1 MLGFPALAIRRGHKK
16 PFASRD
22 HTSSIEF
29 VVYRVATVGAPTV
42 RRAEG
47 VFAARIMMNGFT
59 LQRQHLAGRLI
70 MYVTLLLVGVM
81 AVTTAIGVRSE
92 SVRILDQMRKDGVTL
107 AESYALSIENA
118 MVTDSGIS
126 RIVEKARASAGIR
139 YLRIYGQQGRFL
151 TRADLLSEER
161 TPPMDVFSRFDVEPD
176 DALLAKVVASH
187 APADELQR
195 LPSGETIFRVM
206 VPLYFFESMVGAV
219 EVGMDLGTMRAAIRQ
234 ATLQSVALT
243 VAAIIV
249 GSLGV
254 LWLALKITRPLSV
267 LTAAA
272 RRAAS
277 GDLSTRIDAHTGD
290 EIEDLAAAF
299 NVMVENLG
307 TSMADLR
314 TAYRELERHIA
325 TICELKEYTDSI
337 LAAIPT
343 GVITVDASGNV
354 TTVNRAACK
363 MLEVESHT
371 PPPSGPFRDALRNLP
386 PLIDVV
392 ADSISNRKPYPSVE
406 MSAEAPHRA
415 TFLVSTAIMADPGGA
430 FAGVAVTLQDITL
443 QKDLQ
448 AKATRQDRLTE
459 LGRLAAAI
467 AHEVRNPIGS
477 IRSCARY
484 MQSRSE
490 DQEISALLDIVVKE
504 SDRLNVLVQQL
515 LDFAQPHSTMPK
527 FTDIGRILSEI
538 VSLVSLRAE
547 AASIRVSLKVGDIP
561 GCFVDEDRIRQA
573 FLNVCINA
581 LEAMEGMGAAVPV
594 RRTRG
599 PTEAME
605 AGDRDG
611 PWEGG
616 SQDERTDER
625 ALDVSSSYDEGA
637 RSIRVAFADT
647 GPGIDPDV
655 LPHIFEPF
663 YTTRKRGTGL
673 GLAIVKQIVEE
684 HGGTVSVASPYP
696 PESGHGT
703 MFVVSL
709 PAPYGYLMPE
719 GKDSTNRASHASP
732 SSPLSS
738 PLKQGGMMDAC
749 RDTRDR

>member
-1 MLGFPALAIRRGHKK
+1 
-16 PFASRD
+16 
-22 HTSSIEF
+22 
-29 VVYRVATVGAPTV
+29 
-42 RRAEG
+42 
-47 VFAARIMMNGFT
+47 MNGGFT
-59 LQRQHLAGRLI
+59 LQRRHLAGRLI
-70 MYVTLLLVGVM
+70 LYVTLLLVAVM
-81 AVTTAIGVRSE
+81 AVTTAIAVRSE

-126 RIVEKARASAGIR
+126 RIVEKARTSAGIR
-139 YLRIYGQQGRFL
+139 YLRIYGQKGRFL
-151 TRADLLSEER
+151 TRADLLSEEQ
-161 TPPMDVFSRFDVEPD
+161 TPPMDVFSQFDVEPD
-176 DALLAKVVASH
+176 DVLLARVIATR

-206 VPLYFFESMVGAV
+206 VPLYFFGSMVGAV
-219 EVGMDLGTMRAAIRQ
+219 EVGMDLGTMRAAIHQ

-277 GDLSTRIDAHTGD
+277 GDLSTRIDVHTGD

-299 NVMVENLG
+299 NVMAENLG
-307 TSMADLR
+307 TSMANLR
-314 TAYRELERHIA
+314 TAYQELERHIA

-343 GVITVDASGNV
+343 GVITVDASGTV
-354 TTVNRAACK
+354 ITVNRAASE
-363 MLEVESHT
+363 MLEIESDIV
-371 PPPSGPFRDALRNLP
+371 PASGPFRETLRNLP
-386 PLIDVV
+386 PLIDLI
-392 ADSISNRKPYPSVE
+392 ADSMASKKPCSSREISVE
-406 MSAEAPHRA
+406 MPRRA
-415 TFLVSTAIMADPGGA
+415 TFLVNTAIMSEPGGA
-430 FAGVAVTLQDITL
+430 FAGVAVTLQDITW

-484 MQSRSE
+484 MQSKAA
-490 DQEISALLDIVVKE
+490 DQEISALLDIIVKE

-515 LDFAQPHSTMPK
+515 LDFSQPHSTMPK
-527 FTDIGRILSEI
+527 FTDVGRILSDI

-547 AASIRVSLKVGDIP
+547 AAGIHVSLRVDSIP

-581 LEAMEGMGAAVPV
+581 LEAMEGARV
-594 RRTRG
+594 TRG
-599 PTEAME
+599 TWGPTDAME
-605 AGDRDG
+605 AKDADRCREDSFQ
-611 PWEGG
+611 E
-616 SQDERTDER
+616 ERT
-625 ALDVSSSYDEGA
+625 LNVSCSYDA
-637 RSIRVAFADT
+637 AAQSIRVAFTDS

-696 PESGHGT
+696 AASGHGAL
-703 MFVVSL
+703 FEISL
-709 PAPYGYLMPE
+709 PAPYGYLTPE
-719 GKDSTNRASHASP
+719 NGDVTGCE
-732 SSPLSS
+732 SSSS
-738 PLKQGGMMDAC
+738 PLKQGGIADAC
-749 RDTRDR
+749 GDTRGR